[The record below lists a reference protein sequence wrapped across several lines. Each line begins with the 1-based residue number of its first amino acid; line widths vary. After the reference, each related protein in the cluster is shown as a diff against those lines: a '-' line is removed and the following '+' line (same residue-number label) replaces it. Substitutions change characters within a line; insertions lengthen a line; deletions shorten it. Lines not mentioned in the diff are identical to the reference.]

1 MKICAVSGKTFQSGN
16 NVSHAVNKT
25 RRKFS
30 ANLQKKRL
38 FSNLLGFCTLNVT
51 SKGLKIIEAKGGLDA
66 FLENAGALYGDGEVL
81 RKRYLKAKQK
91 RETKVSAVAA

>member
-16 NVSHAVNKT
+16 NVSHAENKT

-38 FSNLLGFCTLNVT
+38 FSKLLGYCTMLVS

-66 FLENAGALYGDGEVL
+66 FLDQANKLHGNGEVL
-81 RKRYLKAKQK
+81 RRRFMKAKEK
-91 RETKVSAVAA
+91 RKQIA